1 MGISEKKV
9 FQLYHDLVGVV
20 GVMTDEQ
27 AGKLLKAILAY
38 VNGQPPE
45 LDDPVVLVA
54 FQPARQQLDR
64 DHEAYLRILER
75 NKENGK
81 KGGRPKKTQQN
92 PENPVG
98 YLGTQANPSKPKKAD
113 TDTDTDTDKDI
124 TTKKEPS
131 KKKTKL
137 QILYEIPIPSSLGL
151 DFIDTW
157 KEWLDY
163 LNESRK
169 LPTTTTA
176 TKQLEKLERWGPSA
190 AKVAIDKSI
199 SSGWKGLF
207 EPTPQELA
215 SNSQPVAEIQ
225 ATLAEPVGWKEA
237 ARRYPEETQQRIG
250 DTWENVPEELKG
262 YLIEDCNKH
271 LTYGEEA

>member
-1 MGISEKKV
+1 MDERKQFNV
-9 FQLYHDLVGVV
+9 FASFWTAGKRLPDELRLQYWDALMQYGFTQTLPDGSDDLVLAVLDGMIPVI
-20 GVMTDEQ
+20 DKSFKK
-27 AGKLLKAILAY
+27 AANGKL
-38 VNGQPPE
+38 
-45 LDDPVVLVA
+45 
-54 FQPARQQLDR
+54 
-64 DHEAYLRILER
+64 
-75 NKENGK
+75 
-81 KGGRPKKTQQN
+81 GG
-92 PENPVG
+92 
-98 YLGTQANPSKPKKAD
+98 SKPKANRKQIESKVE
-113 TDTDTDTDKDI
+113 TDKE
-124 TTKKEPS
+124 KGERRKEKGIRS
-131 KKKTKL
+131 KKTKL

-215 SNSQPVAEIQ
+215 NNLEPAAEIK
-225 ATLAEPVGWKEA
+225 ATLAEPVGWQEA
-237 ARRYPEETQQRIG
+237 ARKYPEDVQQRIFSNG
-250 DTWENVPEELKG
+250 DTWEDVPNELKA
-262 YLIEDCNKH
+262 YLIEDTKP
-271 LTYGEEA
+271 LTQL